1 MNENQRPNR
10 SADIQ
15 SMMIAAVGLHELF
28 VSYMEAGFTRAEAFE
43 LCKAIMQ
50 ATAMKTSEQG

>member
-1 MNENQRPNR
+1 MSEKSRPNQ
-10 SADIQ
+10 IQ

-28 VSYMEAGFTRAEAFE
+28 LSYIEAGFTRAEAFE

-50 ATAMKTSEQG
+50 ATAMKTEGS

>member
-1 MNENQRPNR
+1 MNQKP
-10 SADIQ
+10 DQQIQ

-28 VSYMEAGFTRAEAFE
+28 VSYMQAGFTRSEAFE

-50 ATAMKTSEQG
+50 ATAAKTQPEQG